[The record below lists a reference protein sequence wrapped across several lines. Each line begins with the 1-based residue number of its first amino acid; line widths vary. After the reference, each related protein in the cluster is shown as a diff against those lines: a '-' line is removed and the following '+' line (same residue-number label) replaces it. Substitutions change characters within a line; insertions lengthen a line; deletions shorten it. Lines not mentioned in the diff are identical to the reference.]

1 LNGRSDQLSAVSHHK
16 KLKAWRDEMS
26 TSGSEAVQIEAG
38 ETGPAAKEKS
48 WIDYIQKDLPEHL
61 EWWPYT
67 LGAIPL
73 TLFGLLVTTGLLL
86 TFYYVPSPEK
96 AYESVDEITNQVY
109 LGWFVRG
116 VHKTSVD
123 LMILFVLFHVIRVFL
138 TRAYRTP
145 GELKWVSGSIVLF
158 VTLAMGFTGY
168 SLVYDNVSYWGM
180 TVVTN
185 MIGSLPIVGMPL
197 LYLLRGGE
205 EVSGVTLLRLYDLH
219 TKLLPVLLGGLV
231 VGHVVIVRLLGF
243 APVAGSRRLH
253 PFYPEHTL
261 KMGAIAAGLVVLIVD
276 LVMIFPPLLG
286 PPANPLEVASDV
298 SPPWYFSA
306 PYMWISL
313 LPGPAAIWSLL
324 GGAGLFVVY
333 PFVDRALADRGW
345 PMGIINAIVATAAVL
360 AMTGLMWLDART

>member
-1 LNGRSDQLSAVSHHK
+1 MASA
-16 KLKAWRDEMS
+16 
-26 TSGSEAVQIEAG
+26 TSQAQTAPTQEPAG
-38 ETGPAAKEKS
+38 KN

-73 TLFGLLVTTGLLL
+73 TLFGILVTTGLLL
-86 TFYYVPSPEK
+86 TVYYVPSAEE
-96 AYESVDEITNQVY
+96 AYASVEQITNEIY

-116 VHKTSVD
+116 LHKLSVD
-123 LMILFVLFHVIRVFL
+123 LMILFLLFHVIRVFL

-158 VTLAMGFTGY
+158 VTFAMGFTGY

-180 TVVTN
+180 TVVTD
-185 MIGSLPIVGMPL
+185 MLGKLPVVGMPL
-197 LYLLRGGE
+197 LYLLRGGP
-205 EVSGVTLLRLYDLH
+205 EVSGRTLLRLYDLH

-231 VGHVVIVRLLGF
+231 LGHVVVVRLIGF
-243 APVAGSRRLH
+243 ADVEGSRGFH

-261 KMGAIAAGLVVLIVD
+261 KMGAVAVALLVLLVD
-276 LVMIFPPLLG
+276 MVMIFPPALG
-286 PPANPLEVASDV
+286 LPANPQEVASDV

-306 PYMWISL
+306 PYMWITL
-313 LPGPAAIWSLL
+313 LPGPVALWSLL

-333 PFVDRALADRGW
+333 PFVDRELSQRGVS
-345 PMGIINAIVATAAVL
+345 MGIVNAAVGTL
-360 AMTGLMWLDART
+360 VIGAVAALMYLDTRM

>member
-1 LNGRSDQLSAVSHHK
+1 MAIQTAQTDR
-16 KLKAWRDEMS
+16 
-26 TSGSEAVQIEAG
+26 
-38 ETGPAAKEKS
+38 TGKEKS

-73 TLFGLLVTTGLLL
+73 TLFGILVATGLLL
-86 TFYYVPSPEK
+86 AFYYVPSPEK
-96 AYESVDEITNQVY
+96 AYESVEQITNQVY

-116 VHKTSVD
+116 LHKTSVD
-123 LMILFVLFHVIRVFL
+123 FMILFLLFHVIRVFL
-138 TRAYRTP
+138 TRAYRTS
-145 GELKWVSGSIVLF
+145 GELKWVSGSVVLF

-168 SLVYDNVSYWGM
+168 SLIFDNVSYWGM

-185 MIGSLPIVGMPL
+185 MIGTLPVVGTPV

-231 VGHVVIVRLLGF
+231 IGHVLIVRLMGF
-243 APVAGSRRLH
+243 VDVEGSRSFH

-261 KMGAIAAGLVVLIVD
+261 KMGMIAVGLLVLIVD
-276 LVMIFPPLLG
+276 LVMIFPPVLG
-286 PPANPLEVASDV
+286 PPANPQDVASDV

-306 PYMWISL
+306 PYMLISL
-313 LPGPAAIWSLL
+313 LPGPVALWSLL

-333 PFVDRALADRGW
+333 PFVDRELSRRGW
-345 PMGIINAIVATAAVL
+345 PMDVINAVVGGIVV
-360 AMTGLMWLDART
+360 GVVVILMYLDTQM

>member
-1 LNGRSDQLSAVSHHK
+1 MTTEVAHTEEGGKQKN
-16 KLKAWRDEMS
+16 
-26 TSGSEAVQIEAG
+26 
-38 ETGPAAKEKS
+38 

-73 TLFGLLVTTGLLL
+73 TLFGILVATGLLL

-96 AYESVDEITNQVY
+96 AYESVDQITNEIY

-116 VHKTSVD
+116 LHKTSVD
-123 LMILFVLFHVIRVFL
+123 LMILFLLFHVIRVFL
-138 TRAYRTP
+138 TRGYQNA

-158 VTLAMGFTGY
+158 VTFAMGFTGY
-168 SLVYDNVSYWGM
+168 SLVFDNVSYWGM

-185 MIGSLPIVGMPL
+185 MIGTLPIVGTPL
-197 LYLLRGGE
+197 LHLLRGGE
-205 EVSGVTLLRLYDLH
+205 DVSGVTLLRLYDLH

-243 APVAGSRRLH
+243 ADVKGSCH
-253 PFYPEHTL
+253 FHQFYPEHTL
-261 KMGAIAAGLVVLIVD
+261 KMGAIAIGLLVLIVD
-276 LVMIFPPLLG
+276 LVMIFPPVLG
-286 PPANPLEVASDV
+286 LPANPQEVASDV

-313 LPGPAAIWSLL
+313 LPGPIAIWSLL

-333 PFVDRALADRGW
+333 PFIDRVLTQRGW
-345 PMGIINAIVATAAVL
+345 PMTLVNSVVAALAVAAMV
-360 AMTGLMWLDART
+360 MLMYLDM

>member
-1 LNGRSDQLSAVSHHK
+1 MTTRVAQT
-16 KLKAWRDEMS
+16 E
-26 TSGSEAVQIEAG
+26 QAG
-38 ETGPAAKEKS
+38 KSKS

-73 TLFGLLVTTGLLL
+73 TLFGILVVTGLLL
-86 TFYYVPSPEK
+86 TFYYVPSLEK
-96 AYESVDEITNQVY
+96 AYESVDQITHEIY

-116 VHKTSVD
+116 LHKTSVD
-123 LMILFVLFHVIRVFL
+123 LMILFLLFHVIRVFL
-138 TRAYRTP
+138 TRAYQSP

-158 VTLAMGFTGY
+158 VTFAMGFTGY
-168 SLVYDNVSYWGM
+168 SLVFDNVSYWGM

-185 MIGSLPIVGMPL
+185 MIGTLPVIGTPL

-231 VGHVVIVRLLGF
+231 IGHVVIVRLMGF
-243 APVAGSRRLH
+243 VDVEGSRHFH

-261 KMGAIAAGLVVLIVD
+261 KMGAIAIGLLVLIVD
-276 LVMIFPPLLG
+276 LVMIFPPVLG
-286 PPANPLEVASDV
+286 LPANPQEVASDV

-313 LPGPAAIWSLL
+313 LPGPVALWSLM

-333 PFVDRALADRGW
+333 PFIDRVLAERGW
-345 PMGIINAIVATAAVL
+345 PMAYVNGVVAAVAVM
-360 AMTGLMWLDART
+360 AMAILMYLDTQM

>member
-1 LNGRSDQLSAVSHHK
+1 
-16 KLKAWRDEMS
+16 M
-26 TSGSEAVQIEAG
+26 TTEAVQTEEAG
-38 ETGPAAKEKS
+38 KSKS

-73 TLFGLLVTTGLLL
+73 TLFGILVATGLLL

-96 AYESVDEITNQVY
+96 AYESVDQITNEVY

-116 VHKTSVD
+116 LHKTSED

-158 VTLAMGFTGY
+158 VTFAMGFTGY
-168 SLVYDNVSYWGM
+168 SLVFDNVSYWGM

-185 MIGSLPIVGMPL
+185 MIGTLPVVGTPL

-219 TKLLPVLLGGLV
+219 TKLLPVLLGGMV

-243 APVAGSRRLH
+243 TDVEGSRHFH

-261 KMGAIAAGLVVLIVD
+261 KMGGIAVGLLVLIVD
-276 LVMIFPPLLG
+276 LVMIFPPVLG
-286 PPANPLEVASDV
+286 PPANPQEVASDV

-313 LPGPAAIWSLL
+313 LPGPVAVWSLM
-324 GGAGLFVVY
+324 GGAGLFVMY
-333 PFVDRALADRGW
+333 PFIDRALAERGW
-345 PMGIINAIVATAAVL
+345 PMVFVNSVVATVAVAAMVF
-360 AMTGLMWLDART
+360 LMYLDTRM

>member
-1 LNGRSDQLSAVSHHK
+1 
-16 KLKAWRDEMS
+16 M
-26 TSGSEAVQIEAG
+26 
-38 ETGPAAKEKS
+38 AKELTQAERTESSKN

-73 TLFGLLVTTGLLL
+73 TLFGVLIGTGLLL

-96 AYESVDEITNQVY
+96 AYESVDQITHEIY

-116 VHKTSVD
+116 LHKTSVD
-123 LMILFVLFHVIRVFL
+123 LMILFLLFHVIRVFL
-138 TRAYRTP
+138 TRAYRDS
-145 GELKWVSGSIVLF
+145 GEVKWVSGSIVLF
-158 VTLAMGFTGY
+158 VTFAMGFTGY

-185 MIGSLPIVGMPL
+185 MIGNLPVVGTPL

-231 VGHVVIVRLLGF
+231 IGHVVMVRLIGF
-243 APVAGSRRLH
+243 ANVEGSRGFH
-253 PFYPEHTL
+253 PFYPEHTM
-261 KMGAIAAGLVVLIVD
+261 KMGAVAVGLLLLTVD
-276 LVMIFPPLLG
+276 LVMIFPPVLG
-286 PPANPLEVASDV
+286 VPANPQEVASDV

-313 LPGPAAIWSLL
+313 LPGPLALWSLM
-324 GGAGLFVVY
+324 GGAALFVAY
-333 PFVDRALADRGW
+333 PFADRVLSERGW
-345 PMGIINAIVATAAVL
+345 RMAVVNGVVATMAIAAMVI
-360 AMTGLMWLDART
+360 LMYLDTQM

>member
-1 LNGRSDQLSAVSHHK
+1 MATQMAQT
-16 KLKAWRDEMS
+16 E
-26 TSGSEAVQIEAG
+26 QAG
-38 ETGPAAKEKS
+38 KSKS

-73 TLFGLLVTTGLLL
+73 TLFGILVGTGLLL

-96 AYESVDEITNQVY
+96 AYESVDQITNEVY

-116 VHKTSVD
+116 LHKTSVD
-123 LMILFVLFHVIRVFL
+123 LMILFLLFHVIRVFL
-138 TRAYRTP
+138 TRAYKSS

-168 SLVYDNVSYWGM
+168 SLVFDNVSYWGM

-185 MIGSLPIVGMPL
+185 MIGTLPVVGTPL

-231 VGHVVIVRLLGF
+231 IGHVVVVRLMGF
-243 APVAGSRRLH
+243 TDVEGSRHFH
-253 PFYPEHTL
+253 PFYPGHTL
-261 KMGAIAAGLVVLIVD
+261 KMGAIAVGLLVLMVD
-276 LVMIFPPLLG
+276 IVMIFPPVLG
-286 PPANPLEVASDV
+286 PPANPQEVASDV

-313 LPGPAAIWSLL
+313 LPGPVALWSLMA
-324 GGAGLFVVY
+324 GAGLFVLY
-333 PFVDRALADRGW
+333 PFVDRILTERGW
-345 PMGIINAIVATAAVL
+345 PMEVVNAVVAAVAVS
-360 AMTGLMWLDART
+360 AMVLLMYLDTQM

>member
-1 LNGRSDQLSAVSHHK
+1 MATQ
-16 KLKAWRDEMS
+16 
-26 TSGSEAVQIEAG
+26 
-38 ETGPAAKEKS
+38 AAQTEKPVGEKS

-73 TLFGLLVTTGLLL
+73 TLFGILVATGLLL

-96 AYESVDEITNQVY
+96 AYESVDQITNEVY

-116 VHKTSVD
+116 LHKTSVD
-123 LMILFVLFHVIRVFL
+123 LMILFLLFHVIRVFL
-138 TRAYRTP
+138 TRAYRAP

-158 VTLAMGFTGY
+158 VTFAMGFTGY
-168 SLVYDNVSYWGM
+168 SLVFDNVSYWGM

-185 MIGSLPIVGMPL
+185 MIGALPVVGTPL

-231 VGHVVIVRLLGF
+231 IGHVVVVRLMGF
-243 APVAGSRRLH
+243 TDVKGSRHFH

-261 KMGAIAAGLVVLIVD
+261 KMGAIAVGLLVLIVD
-276 LVMIFPPLLG
+276 IVMIFPPVLG
-286 PPANPLEVASDV
+286 PPANPQEVASDV

-313 LPGPAAIWSLL
+313 LPGPMALWSLMA
-324 GGAGLFVVY
+324 GAGLFVVY
-333 PFVDRALADRGW
+333 PFVDRALVERGW
-345 PMGIINAIVATAAVL
+345 PMELVNAVVAAVAVA
-360 AMTGLMWLDART
+360 AMVVLMYLDMKM

>member
-1 LNGRSDQLSAVSHHK
+1 MPTHVTDAGQDG
-16 KLKAWRDEMS
+16 KA
-26 TSGSEAVQIEAG
+26 
-38 ETGPAAKEKS
+38 KN

-73 TLFGLLVTTGLLL
+73 TLFGILVATGLLL

-96 AYESVDEITNQVY
+96 AYESVDQITNEVY

-116 VHKTSVD
+116 LHKTSVD
-123 LMILFVLFHVIRVFL
+123 LMILFLLFHVIRVFM

-168 SLVYDNVSYWGM
+168 SLVFDNVSYWGM

-185 MIGSLPIVGMPL
+185 MIGTLPMIGTPL

-231 VGHVVIVRLLGF
+231 IGHVVIVRLLGF
-243 APVAGSRRLH
+243 TDVEGSRHFH

-261 KMGAIAAGLVVLIVD
+261 KMGAIAVGLLVLIVD
-276 LVMIFPPLLG
+276 LVMIFPPVLG
-286 PPANPLEVASDV
+286 PPANPQEVASDV

-313 LPGPAAIWSLL
+313 LPGPVALWSLM
-324 GGAGLFVVY
+324 GGAGFFVMY
-333 PFVDRALADRGW
+333 PFIDRVLVERGW
-345 PMGIINAIVATAAVL
+345 PMAFVNSIVATVAV
-360 AMTGLMWLDART
+360 ATMVFLMYLDTRM

>member
-1 LNGRSDQLSAVSHHK
+1 
-16 KLKAWRDEMS
+16 M
-26 TSGSEAVQIEAG
+26 TSMTAQPTQTEQAG
-38 ETGPAAKEKS
+38 KEKT

-73 TLFGLLVTTGLLL
+73 TLFGILVATGLLL

-96 AYESVDEITNQVY
+96 AYESVDQITNEVY

-116 VHKTSVD
+116 LHKTSVD

-158 VTLAMGFTGY
+158 VTFAMGFTGY
-168 SLVYDNVSYWGM
+168 SLVFDNVSYWGM

-185 MIGSLPIVGMPL
+185 MIGTLPVVGTPL
-197 LYLLRGGE
+197 LYVLRGGE

-243 APVAGSRRLH
+243 TDVEGSRHFH

-261 KMGAIAAGLVVLIVD
+261 KMGAIAVGLLVLIVD
-276 LVMIFPPLLG
+276 LVMIFPPVLG
-286 PPANPLEVASDV
+286 PPANPQEVASDV

-313 LPGPAAIWSLL
+313 LPGPVALWSLM
-324 GGAGLFVVY
+324 GGAGLFVIY
-333 PFVDRALADRGW
+333 PFIDRVLAERGW
-345 PMGIINAIVATAAVL
+345 PMAFVNGIVATVAVV
-360 AMTGLMWLDART
+360 AMVILMYLDTRM

>member
-1 LNGRSDQLSAVSHHK
+1 MVTQATQTEQARKSK
-16 KLKAWRDEMS
+16 TW
-26 TSGSEAVQIEAG
+26 IE
-38 ETGPAAKEKS
+38 
-48 WIDYIQKDLPEHL
+48 YIQKDLPEHL

-73 TLFGLLVTTGLLL
+73 TLFGILVATGLLL

-96 AYESVDEITNQVY
+96 AYESVEQITNQVY

-116 VHKTSVD
+116 LHKTSVD
-123 LMILFVLFHVIRVFL
+123 LMILFLLFHVIRVFI

-158 VTLAMGFTGY
+158 VTFAMGFTGY
-168 SLVYDNVSYWGM
+168 SLIFDNVSYWGM

-185 MIGSLPIVGMPL
+185 MIGTLPVVGTPL

-231 VGHVVIVRLLGF
+231 VGHVVIVRLMGF
-243 APVAGSRRLH
+243 ADVEGSRSFH
-253 PFYPEHTL
+253 PFYPGHTL
-261 KMGAIAAGLVVLIVD
+261 KMGMIAVGLLVLIVD
-276 LVMIFPPLLG
+276 LVMIFPPVLG
-286 PPANPLEVASDV
+286 PPADPQEVASDV

-306 PYMWISL
+306 PYMLISL
-313 LPGPAAIWSLL
+313 LPGPVALWGLL

-333 PFVDRALADRGW
+333 PFVDRELSRRGW
-345 PMGIINAIVATAAVL
+345 PMDIINAVVGVIVIGTVVI
-360 AMTGLMWLDART
+360 LMYLDTRM

>member
-1 LNGRSDQLSAVSHHK
+1 MTTQVAQT
-16 KLKAWRDEMS
+16 E
-26 TSGSEAVQIEAG
+26 QAG
-38 ETGPAAKEKS
+38 KSKS

-73 TLFGLLVTTGLLL
+73 TLFGILVVTGLLL
-86 TFYYVPSPEK
+86 TFYYVPSLEK
-96 AYESVDEITNQVY
+96 AYESVDQITHEIY

-116 VHKTSVD
+116 LHKTSVD
-123 LMILFVLFHVIRVFL
+123 LMILFLLFHVIRVFL
-138 TRAYRTP
+138 TRAYQSP

-158 VTLAMGFTGY
+158 VTFAMGFTGY
-168 SLVYDNVSYWGM
+168 SLVFDNVSYWGM

-185 MIGSLPIVGMPL
+185 MIGTLPVIGTPL

-219 TKLLPVLLGGLV
+219 TKLLPMLLGGLV
-231 VGHVVIVRLLGF
+231 IGHVVIVRLMGF
-243 APVAGSRRLH
+243 VDVEGSRHFH

-261 KMGAIAAGLVVLIVD
+261 KMGAIAIGLLVLIVD
-276 LVMIFPPLLG
+276 LVMIFPPVLG
-286 PPANPLEVASDV
+286 LPANPQEVASDV

-313 LPGPAAIWSLL
+313 LPGPVALWSLM

-333 PFVDRALADRGW
+333 PFIDRVLAERGW
-345 PMGIINAIVATAAVL
+345 PMAYVNGVVAAVAVM
-360 AMTGLMWLDART
+360 AMAILMYLDTQM

>member
-1 LNGRSDQLSAVSHHK
+1 MATQMAQT
-16 KLKAWRDEMS
+16 E
-26 TSGSEAVQIEAG
+26 QAG
-38 ETGPAAKEKS
+38 KSKS

-73 TLFGLLVTTGLLL
+73 TLFGILVGTGLLL

-96 AYESVDEITNQVY
+96 AYESVEQITNEVY

-116 VHKTSVD
+116 LHKTSVD
-123 LMILFVLFHVIRVFL
+123 LMILFLLFHVIRVFL
-138 TRAYRTP
+138 TRAYKSS

-168 SLVYDNVSYWGM
+168 SLVFDNVSYWGM

-185 MIGSLPIVGMPL
+185 MIGTLPVVGTPL

-231 VGHVVIVRLLGF
+231 IGHVVVVRLMGF
-243 APVAGSRRLH
+243 TDVEGSRYFH
-253 PFYPEHTL
+253 PFYPGHTL
-261 KMGAIAAGLVVLIVD
+261 KMGAIAVGLLVLMVD
-276 LVMIFPPLLG
+276 IVMIFPPVLG
-286 PPANPLEVASDV
+286 PPANPQEVASDV

-313 LPGPAAIWSLL
+313 LPGPVALWSLMA
-324 GGAGLFVVY
+324 GAGLFVLY
-333 PFVDRALADRGW
+333 PFVDRILTERGW
-345 PMGIINAIVATAAVL
+345 PMEVVNAVVAAVAVS
-360 AMTGLMWLDART
+360 AMVLLMYLDTQM